1 VTRRYWNL
9 YFAQGEDGAAALDR
23 LDDIGA
29 DAWLDEIDTG
39 AEMPEPESRCPWGL
53 DDRQEHVEPSDPAGG
68 LIEIRTNRRL
78 GYVSVTQH
86 APARAEGAL

>member
-1 VTRRYWNL
+1 MARLYWTL
-9 YFAQGEDGAAALDR
+9 YFAQGENGMAALDR

-39 AEMPEPESRCPWGL
+39 ANLPEPTKHCPWGL
-53 DDRQEHVEPSDPAGG
+53 NDRQEHTEPSDPAGG
-68 LIEIRTNRRL
+68 LIEIRTNRQL

-86 APARAEGAL
+86 CEARP